1 MIKVGSVAPNFNLM
15 DHNRRLVSL
24 ESFLGTKN
32 VILSFF
38 VFAFTDNWTSQISEF
53 REYKSKFTKRNTQVL
68 GISCDPRPALAA
80 YNLSLGPFS
89 GYPVKLLS
97 DFYPHGSVSKSY
109 GLFNEESGT
118 SFRAVVIVGKDG
130 KVKFASKYTSV
141 RGSGPTGQGVTDSDL
156 SVPEILE
163 LIDNIDKTN

>member
-68 GISCDPRPALAA
+68 GISCDSRPAQTAFA
-80 YNLSLGPFS
+80 GSLGSIP
-89 GYPVKLLS
+89 YTVLA
-97 DFYPHGSVSKSY
+97 DFYPHGGVAQSY
-109 GLFNEESGT
+109 GVFDEDRGT
-118 SFRAVVIVGKDG
+118 PIRSVVVIDKKGIVQ
-130 KVKFASKYTSV
+130 FIQNYTAA
-141 RGSGPTGQGVTDSDL
+141 SDL
-156 SVPEILE
+156 DPKDILA
-163 LIDNIDKTN
+163 IVDNLD